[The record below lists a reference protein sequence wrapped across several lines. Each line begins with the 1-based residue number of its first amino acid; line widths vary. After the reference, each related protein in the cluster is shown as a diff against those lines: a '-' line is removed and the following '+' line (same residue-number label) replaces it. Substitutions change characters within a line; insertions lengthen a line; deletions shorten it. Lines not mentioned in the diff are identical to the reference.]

1 MCTAVV
7 YGPVYSIPLSLWSL
21 FGAPSL
27 SCCFATYQPL
37 TPIFAPFSSLFG
49 LGGRTVRQWEAHDK
63 RIWAVDFCPLDAT
76 TYATGS
82 DDGTVKVSVE
92 PLQIAHSTS
101 CMIAFCTAC
110 GRAWIALS
118 LLQL

>member
-1 MCTAVV
+1 MYDPQPAL
-7 YGPVYSIPLSLWSL
+7 LSSR
-21 FGAPSL
+21 
-27 SCCFATYQPL
+27 SCHLCP
-37 TPIFAPFSSLFG
+37 
-49 LGGRTVRQWEAHDK
+49 GGRTVRQWEAHDK

-92 PLQIAHSTS
+92 QLQIAHSTS
-101 CMIAFCTAC
+101 CMSAFCTVC